1 MPFQL
6 VYSQEVML
14 PIEVNFK
21 TCRIGGQDNLSAA
34 EYIEGMMGTIDGMP
48 EGRLKALRKI
58 EKEKMRVA
66 KAYNK
71 RVKRRS
77 FQIRELVWKM
87 ILSLGTWDKK
97 FGKWSPSWE
106 GPMRVVRIIP
116 GNAYLSETLEGQQL
130 AKAING
136 RYLKGY

>member
-1 MPFQL
+1 VMPFQL
-6 VYSQEVML
+6 VYSQEAML

-87 ILSLGTWDKK
+87 ILSLGT
-97 FGKWSPSWE
+97 
-106 GPMRVVRIIP
+106 
-116 GNAYLSETLEGQQL
+116 
-130 AKAING
+130 
-136 RYLKGY
+136 